1 MGRWGQTSDA
11 LKRLGDA
18 ELRSCKN
25 TIHHIH
31 RTLRRNEGDLSSDS
45 AGTQTI
51 LASMEEVEAEVRR
64 IWGPLLQRQQRADR
78 LKHALAALKRLS
90 WALPS
95 PDQQVVCCVQRRP
108 SQPTALIN
116 HGTEALLQICQGG
129 GLLPGVSATL
139 GQGIVQCRVSFRCT
153 CAVWKNGR
161 GGTPWYVAESATAT

>member
-1 MGRWGQTSDA
+1 LGRLGQTTDA
-11 LKRLGDA
+11 LKRLGGA
-18 ELRSCKN
+18 HLRSCKN

-95 PDQQVVCCVQRRP
+95 PDQQVVCCVKRP
-108 SQPTALIN
+108 SPDMARRLCFRYVTEVAPSRFIDVGSKVSPTPR
-116 HGTEALLQICQGG
+116 E
-129 GLLPGVSATL
+129 LPV
-139 GQGIVQCRVSFRCT
+139 
-153 CAVWKNGR
+153 
-161 GGTPWYVAESATAT
+161 